1 MVVVFLLL
9 LLPLEP
15 LQLATLRLAHLLDHG
30 VSLGLNFG
38 LEGALGV
45 QLGQL
50 VGVVLV
56 TEQGELVEATAR
68 GDARDVI
75 SDGTVEASL

>member
-1 MVVVFLLL
+1 M
-9 LLPLEP
+9 E
-15 LQLATLRLAHLLDHG
+15 
-30 VSLGLNFG
+30 VSWF